1 MIPNPPPACREVARV
16 LKSGSRFLMLPHIHI
31 DGDDLGSMVGLA
43 AALDRLGKESYL
55 YSPDL
60 VPEVFR
66 WLPGS
71 ERIQNRMPQGPF
83 DAVILMECP
92 AEGRLPPGIR
102 PRELGRVVINFDHH
116 PGNTMPADVHWVE
129 PGRAALGEMAVLL
142 VDSLGVPL
150 DREIATALYVAL
162 VTDSGNFQYSQV
174 SAQTHRI
181 AARLVEQIGDVSEIC
196 RRLFRDRP
204 VAEMVL
210 TGKVLQTLRT
220 SADGQVAWA
229 DLDSEM
235 LRATGARPDDAQN
248 LVADVNRV
256 RGTRVFALFK
266 NLNPGQVR
274 VSLRSTGPEVNQV
287 AALFGGGGHRLAA
300 SLTVENI
307 GLEKARHQVLEAL
320 QRQMAESA
328 PPEEF

>member
-1 MIPNPPPACREVARV
+1 MMPVPPPACREVAQV
-16 LKSGSRFLMLPHIHI
+16 LRTGSRFLMLPHVHI

-43 AALDRLGKESYL
+43 AALDRLGKESFL
-55 YSPDL
+55 YSPDEI
-60 VPEVFR
+60 PEVFR

-92 AEGRLPPGIR
+92 SEGRLPPGIH
-102 PRELGRVVINFDHH
+102 PRELGRVVVNFDHH
-116 PGNTMPADVHWVE
+116 LGNTMSADVHWVE
-129 PGRAALGEMAVLL
+129 PERAALGEMAVLL

-162 VTDSGNFQYSQV
+162 VTDSGNFQYRQV

-196 RRLFRDRP
+196 RRLFRNRP
-204 VAEMVL
+204 VAELAL
-210 TGKVLQTLRT
+210 TGRVMQTLRT
-220 SADGQVAWA
+220 SADGRVAWA

-235 LRATGARPDDAQN
+235 LRATGAREEDAQN

-256 RGTRVFALFK
+256 RGTEVFALFK
-266 NLNPGQVR
+266 HMTPGKVR
-274 VSLRSTGPEVNQV
+274 VSLRSTGPAVNQV

-300 SLTVENI
+300 GLTLDGA
-307 GLEKARHQVLEAL
+307 GLEEARHQVLEAL
-320 QRQMAESA
+320 ERQMAQEASDS
-328 PPEEF
+328 

>member
-1 MIPNPPPACREVARV
+1 MPTPPPACRELARI
-16 LKSGSRFLMLPHIHI
+16 LRDGSRFLMLPHVHI

-55 YSPDL
+55 YSPDQ

-71 ERIQNRMPQGPF
+71 ERIQNRMPLGPF

-92 AEGRLPPGIR
+92 SEGRLPPGIR
-102 PRELGRVVINFDHH
+102 PRELGRVVVNFDHH
-116 PGNTMPADVHWVE
+116 LGNTMSADVHWVE
-129 PGRAALGEMAVLL
+129 PERAALGEMAVLL
-142 VDSLGVPL
+142 VESLGVPL

-162 VTDSGNFQYSQV
+162 VTDSGNFQYRQV

-204 VAEMVL
+204 VAELAL
-210 TGKVLQTLRT
+210 TGRVMQTLHT
-220 SADGQVAWA
+220 SADGRVAWA

-235 LRATGARPDDAQN
+235 LRATGAQEDDAQN
-248 LVADVNRV
+248 LVADINRV
-256 RGTRVFALFK
+256 RGTEVFALFK
-266 NLNPGQVR
+266 HLTPGRVR
-274 VSLRSTGPEVNQV
+274 VSLRSTGPAVNHV

-300 SLTVENI
+300 GLTVEGA
-307 GLEKARHQVLEAL
+307 GLEEARRQVLEAL
-320 QRQMAESA
+320 ERQMAQEA
-328 PPEEF
+328 PGS

>member
-1 MIPNPPPACREVARV
+1 MMPVPPPACREVAQV
-16 LKSGSRFLMLPHIHI
+16 LRTGSRFLMLPHVHI

-43 AALDRLGKESYL
+43 AALDRLGKESFL
-55 YSPDL
+55 YSPDEI
-60 VPEVFR
+60 PEVFR

-92 AEGRLPPGIR
+92 SEGRLPPGIH
-102 PRELGRVVINFDHH
+102 PRELGRVVVNFDHH
-116 PGNTMPADVHWVE
+116 LGNTMSADVHWVE
-129 PGRAALGEMAVLL
+129 PERAALGEMAVLL

-162 VTDSGNFQYSQV
+162 VTDSGNFQYRQV

-196 RRLFRDRP
+196 RRLFRNRP
-204 VAEMVL
+204 VAELAL
-210 TGKVLQTLRT
+210 TG
-220 SADGQVAWA
+220 
-229 DLDSEM
+229 
-235 LRATGARPDDAQN
+235 RATGAREEDAQN

-256 RGTRVFALFK
+256 RGTEVFALFK
-266 NLNPGQVR
+266 HMTPGKVR
-274 VSLRSTGPEVNQV
+274 VSLRSTGPAVNQV

-300 SLTVENI
+300 GLTVESA
-307 GLEKARHQVLEAL
+307 GLEEARHQVLEAL
-320 QRQMAESA
+320 ERQMAQEASDS
-328 PPEEF
+328 

>member
-1 MIPNPPPACREVARV
+1 
-16 LKSGSRFLMLPHIHI
+16 MLPHVHI

-43 AALDRLGKESYL
+43 AALDRLGKESFL
-55 YSPDL
+55 YSPDEI
-60 VPEVFR
+60 PEVFR

-71 ERIQNRMPQGPF
+71 ERIQNRMPEGAF

-92 AEGRLPPGIR
+92 SEGRLPPGIR
-102 PRELGRVVINFDHH
+102 PRELGRVVVNFDHH
-116 PGNTMPADVHWVE
+116 LGNTMSADVHWVE
-129 PGRAALGEMAVLL
+129 PERAALGEMAVLL
-142 VDSLGVPL
+142 VESLGVPL

-162 VTDSGNFQYSQV
+162 VTDSGNFQYRQV

-204 VAEMVL
+204 VAELAL
-210 TGKVLQTLRT
+210 TGRVMQTLRT
-220 SADGQVAWA
+220 SADGRVAWA

-235 LRATGARPDDAQN
+235 LRATGAREEDAQN

-256 RGTRVFALFK
+256 RGTEVFALFK
-266 NLNPGQVR
+266 HMTPGKVR
-274 VSLRSTGPEVNQV
+274 VSLRSTGPAVNQV

-300 SLTVENI
+300 GLTVDGA
-307 GLEKARHQVLEAL
+307 GLEEARHQVLEAL
-320 QRQMAESA
+320 ERQMAQEASDS
-328 PPEEF
+328 